1 MIYISVVV
9 ICCYQ
14 LLLYLVN
21 YAIYPG
27 LVPKYWGWLAHGGQS
42 LQSERTVLVY
52 SLLRFQLPLY
62 IGLGDKAWVPFSHR
76 LRRQWSS
83 KRWVPFSSHPWS
95 CRNLLRS
102 ANYLR
107 PQRTRL
113 PKTRKGS
120 VTPSATFVTKSW
132 LWQKLVKRSAVGDV
146 FLWIYKLN
154 FAALDS
160 KKNSLNTFWQTTR
173 AAPSRS
179 MRITVFGLSLGWSRV
194 YPDLRMQK
202 NFCQITLNFEIT
214 RQLSKKVS
222 DAKNPCW
229 TWTRLPSN
237 SIALAKGLQSASL
250 FKGNKNENEALPRN
264 KHPASSLKKCQ
275 GGWEIRASLAAMPA
289 MVIVMTPSRS
299 ASKRKRDY
307 KNHHNWAG
315 KRTLNSILFCRIIRR
330 MPFTDLNIR
339 PNIGNVQNVQ
349 SHDVLC

>member
-120 VTPSATFVTKSW
+120 VTPSCDLCDKNWSKGQRLEMFSCGFISW
-132 LWQKLVKRSAVGDV
+132 ILP
-146 FLWIYKLN
+146 LWIRK
-154 FAALDS
+154 
-160 KKNSLNTFWQTTR
+160 
-173 AAPSRS
+173 
-179 MRITVFGLSLGWSRV
+179 RI
-194 YPDLRMQK
+194 P
-202 NFCQITLNFEIT
+202 
-214 RQLSKKVS
+214 
-222 DAKNPCW
+222 
-229 TWTRLPSN
+229 WTRFGKLHVLLP
-237 SIALAKGLQSASL
+237 
-250 FKGNKNENEALPRN
+250 
-264 KHPASSLKKCQ
+264 Q
-275 GGWEIRASLAAMPA
+275 GQCG
-289 MVIVMTPSRS
+289 
-299 ASKRKRDY
+299 
-307 KNHHNWAG
+307 
-315 KRTLNSILFCRIIRR
+315 
-330 MPFTDLNIR
+330 
-339 PNIGNVQNVQ
+339 
-349 SHDVLC
+349 

>member
-62 IGLGDKAWVPFSHR
+62 IGLGDKTWVPFSHR

-120 VTPSATFVTKSW
+120 VTPSATLVTKSW

-275 GGWEIRASLAAMPA
+275 GG
-289 MVIVMTPSRS
+289 V
-299 ASKRKRDY
+299 
-307 KNHHNWAG
+307 G
-315 KRTLNSILFCRIIRR
+315 K
-330 MPFTDLNIR
+330 
-339 PNIGNVQNVQ
+339 
-349 SHDVLC
+349 